1 MTFTLMA
8 RDPTDGSL
16 GIATATGG
24 PAVGGFVPHLLAG
37 VGAVITQ
44 GYSTSIPAAER
55 GLSLLAEGRSAAA
68 AVAILQGED
77 RGSGWRQ
84 VAVMD
89 AAGNSSGWT
98 GEHNVASVFL
108 RCEPD
113 LVVAGN
119 MLVSALVGEAMLQA
133 FLANRR
139 RGLAEALLAGLVAG
153 QAAGGDI
160 RGTLSAA
167 LKVRCEGGVPLD
179 LRIDDGVRA
188 VDVLGRLYRRIQ
200 ADREFQA
207 FLGRLPTAADPHRH

>member
-24 PAVGGFVPHLLAG
+24 PAVGGFVPHLLPG
-37 VGAVITQ
+37 VGAAITQ
-44 GYSTSIPAAER
+44 GYSTSVLAAER
-55 GLSLLAEGRSAAA
+55 GLSLLAEGQPVAAV
-68 AVAILQGED
+68 VAILQGED

-98 GEHNVASVFL
+98 GEHNVASVFM
-108 RCEPD
+108 RCGQD

-119 MLVSALVGEAMLQA
+119 MLVSGLVGEAMMQA
-133 FLANRR
+133 FRANRHH
-139 RGLAEALLAGLVAG
+139 GLAEALLAGLVAG
-153 QAAGGDI
+153 QAAGGDT

-167 LKVRCEGGVPLD
+167 LKVRRAGGVPLD

-188 VDVLGRLYRRIQ
+188 VDALGRLYRRIQ
-200 ADREFQA
+200 HNSEFQA
-207 FLGRLPTAADPHRH
+207 FLERLPTASDPHRH